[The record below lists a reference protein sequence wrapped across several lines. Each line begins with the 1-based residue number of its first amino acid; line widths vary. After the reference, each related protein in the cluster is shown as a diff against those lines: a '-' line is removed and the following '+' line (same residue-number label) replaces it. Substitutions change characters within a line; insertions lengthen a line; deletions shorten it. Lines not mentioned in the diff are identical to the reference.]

1 MTKPY
6 SPPTSLSKR
15 CASEERKEMMRL
27 MAETSYNPANVVP
40 SKQEELAMFMVRQLH
55 SFHAEP
61 HSEGGTFTK

>member
-1 MTKPY
+1 
-6 SPPTSLSKR
+6 
-15 CASEERKEMMRL
+15 MMRL